1 MVKVSVIMP
10 VYNTREAYFREAIES
25 VLNQSLK
32 DFELLI
38 VDDFSEPYIEKTVKS
53 YKDERIKYHRLNK
66 NSGAS
71 AACNFAIEQ
80 AQGEFIAF
88 LDSDDIS
95 LENRLKHQLEYFE
108 QNPQI
113 GCLGT
118 GVKGIG
124 SEGDKIEFKTFSSSF
139 EIELYL
145 IFSGCAFC
153 QSSVMLRKSILI
165 DNNIRYQTK
174 YVPAEDYGLW
184 LDLIGYTQFY
194 VLPEVLTL
202 YRFYPEN
209 ISHRQKDLQ
218 RHNSGLAQF
227 EAFKKYC
234 NTDFSSSEIW
244 YNFMSGHPLGSEE
257 LYEMESKIPTLT
269 ETLEQN
275 GCPKKDI
282 LYFFKKKF
290 KKLYHKTRSLKG
302 QWALMHSPLNKLFK
316 IKFGERLFYLITRGI
331 L

>member
-1 MVKVSVIMP
+1 MVKVSVLMP
-10 VYNTREAYFREAIES
+10 VYNTKEEYFREAIES
-25 VLNQSLK
+25 VLNQSFK

-53 YKDERIKYHRLNK
+53 YKDERIKYHRLDK

-71 AACNFAIEQ
+71 AARNFAIERI
-80 AQGEFIAF
+80 QGEFIAF

-108 QNPQI
+108 KNPQI

-124 SEGDKIEFKTFSSSF
+124 SEGDKVEFKTFSSSF

-184 LDLIGYTQFY
+184 LSLIGYTQFY

-218 RHNSGLAQF
+218 RHNCGLAQF

-234 NTDFSSSEIW
+234 NTDFSYPEAW
-244 YNFMSGHPLGSEE
+244 YNFMSGRPLGSEE
-257 LYEMESKIPTLT
+257 LCELESKIPTLT
-269 ETLEQN
+269 ENLEQK
-275 GCPKKDI
+275 GCPKKDV

-290 KKLYHKTRSLKG
+290 KKLYHRTRSLKG
-302 QWALMHSPLNKLFK
+302 QWDLMRSPLNKLFK
-316 IKFGERLFYLITRGI
+316 IKFRKRLFYLITRGI

>member
-10 VYNTREAYFREAIES
+10 VYNTKEEYFREAIES
-25 VLNQSLK
+25 VLNQSFE

-53 YKDERIKYHRLNK
+53 YKDERIKYHRLDK

-71 AACNFAIEQ
+71 AARNFAIER

-108 QNPQI
+108 KNPQI

-124 SEGDKIEFKTFSSSF
+124 SEKDKVEFKIFSSSF

-209 ISHRQKDLQ
+209 ISNRQRDLQ

-227 EAFKKYC
+227 EAFRKYYH
-234 NTDFSSSEIW
+234 TDFSYSEAW
-244 YNFMSGHPLGSEE
+244 YNFMSGRPLGSEE
-257 LYEMESKIPTLT
+257 LCELESEIPTLT
-269 ETLEQN
+269 EKLEQK
-275 GCPKKDI
+275 GCPKKDV
-282 LYFFKKKF
+282 LNFFKKKF
-290 KKLYHKTRSLKG
+290 KKLYRKTRSLKG
-302 QWALMHSPLNKLFK
+302 QWDLMRSPLNKLFK
-316 IKFGERLFYLITRGI
+316 IKFGKRLFYLITRGI

>member
-25 VLNQSLK
+25 VLNQSFK

-71 AACNFAIEQ
+71 AARNFAIEQ

-139 EIELYL
+139 
-145 IFSGCAFC
+145 
-153 QSSVMLRKSILI
+153 
-165 DNNIRYQTK
+165 
-174 YVPAEDYGLW
+174 
-184 LDLIGYTQFY
+184 
-194 VLPEVLTL
+194 
-202 YRFYPEN
+202 
-209 ISHRQKDLQ
+209 
-218 RHNSGLAQF
+218 
-227 EAFKKYC
+227 
-234 NTDFSSSEIW
+234 
-244 YNFMSGHPLGSEE
+244 
-257 LYEMESKIPTLT
+257 
-269 ETLEQN
+269 
-275 GCPKKDI
+275 
-282 LYFFKKKF
+282 
-290 KKLYHKTRSLKG
+290 
-302 QWALMHSPLNKLFK
+302 
-316 IKFGERLFYLITRGI
+316 
-331 L
+331 

>member
-25 VLNQSLK
+25 VLNQSFK

-71 AACNFAIEQ
+71 AARNFVIEQ

-184 LDLIGYTQFY
+184 LDLIGYAQFY

-227 EAFKKYC
+227 EEFKKYC

-269 ETLEQN
+269 ETLEQK
-275 GCPKKDI
+275 GCPKKDV

-290 KKLYHKTRSLKG
+290 KKLYRKTHGLKG
-302 QWALMHSPLNKLFK
+302 QWALMRSPLNKLFK
-316 IKFGERLFYLITRGI
+316 IKFGERLFYLIARGI

>member
-1 MVKVSVIMP
+1 M
-10 VYNTREAYFREAIES
+10 
-25 VLNQSLK
+25 
-32 DFELLI
+32 
-38 VDDFSEPYIEKTVKS
+38 
-53 YKDERIKYHRLNK
+53 
-66 NSGAS
+66 
-71 AACNFAIEQ
+71 
-80 AQGEFIAF
+80 
-88 LDSDDIS
+88 
-95 LENRLKHQLEYFE
+95 EYFE

-184 LDLIGYTQFY
+184 LDLIGYAQFY

-269 ETLEQN
+269 ETLEQK
-275 GCPKKDI
+275 GCPKKDV

-290 KKLYHKTRSLKG
+290 KKLYCKTRSLKG

>member
-25 VLNQSLK
+25 VLNQSFK

-38 VDDFSEPYIEKTVKS
+38 VDDFSEPYIKKTVKS

-71 AACNFAIEQ
+71 AARNFAIEQ

-95 LENRLKHQLEYFE
+95 LENRLKHQLEHFE

-184 LDLIGYTQFY
+184 LDLIGYAQFY

-269 ETLEQN
+269 ETLEQK
-275 GCPKKDI
+275 GCPKKDV

-290 KKLYHKTRSLKG
+290 KKLYCKTR
-302 QWALMHSPLNKLFK
+302 
-316 IKFGERLFYLITRGI
+316 T
-331 L
+331 